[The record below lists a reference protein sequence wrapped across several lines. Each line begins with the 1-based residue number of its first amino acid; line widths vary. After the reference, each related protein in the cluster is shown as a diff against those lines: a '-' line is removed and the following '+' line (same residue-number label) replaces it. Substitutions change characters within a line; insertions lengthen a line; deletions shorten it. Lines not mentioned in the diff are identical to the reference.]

1 MSGPGLKRK
10 LLLSV
15 GAAVMAAVGAQA
27 FAAHAQDAAPE
38 NLTERAQTQAA
49 DGERRLDR
57 IVVTAQKRA
66 QSASDIGVSL
76 SVIDGDGLESRNV
89 VNVADIAELV
99 PNLEIAVPNGPGTQ
113 PAIFLR
119 GVGVNDF
126 NTNNNGPIAVYADEV
141 YRSSFVTQN
150 LNLFDVERLEVLK
163 GPQGTLFGRNATGGA
178 IRVIANKPGEAFE
191 LDGSLRYG
199 SFNTLRAEGAVNL
212 PVTEHIA
219 VRAAMVHG
227 ASDGFVDDIG
237 NGVDTGGYDF
247 VSWRGQVAVEPTDTL
262 SVLLAAEGTHT
273 DNPGAGFA
281 FQGLLDPVTGAPC
294 PLADIQANRCANP
307 VGDLRPQD
315 RFDVDYDRLGSTVLD
330 AYIASATIT
339 WDLEVGQITSVS
351 AYETVADFAK
361 KEDTDVSPSDLLAVD
376 FNVDSETLS
385 QELRFDFD
393 RDRTRGTIGVFYLT
407 EELNQDQT
415 ADIFRA
421 FRPLVEAIDPVAF
434 PGGFDPGGLALGAP
448 VTTLNYRNTQDT
460 ETLAVFSQ
468 GEFDLT
474 STLRLV
480 AGLRYTDETRE
491 FDTLGQAVE
500 PGFSVPL
507 FDAALSIDNQNVSYK
522 AGLEWDAADDL
533 LVYGHVSTGF
543 KSGGFNGGF
552 PLSAAEIAPFDEET
566 LTAYEIGAKAAWP
579 ARAVQVNAA
588 AFYYDYTDIQVF
600 TFVNAGALPVTVLT
614 NAGDARIFGFEAD
627 AVWRATR
634 DLTLTA
640 SLGLL
645 DTEFERFEADATLG
659 TGDFT
664 GNALPLAPEASA
676 VFAVDYERPVSG
688 DLVFYASGDVSYR
701 SKVFFDPSNS
711 PLLQQDGYALVDL
724 SAGLGRSDGRWRA
737 DLFVDNLFDEA
748 FEPYAVDFSSFGF
761 NQRTLGPPRAV
772 GARISVRY

>member
-1 MSGPGLKRK
+1 MK
-10 LLLSV
+10 LLLGA
-15 GAAVMAAVGAQA
+15 GAAVTASYGAQA
-27 FAAHAQDAAPE
+27 FAAQDQETAQETAQGAIQDAAE
-38 NLTERAQTQAA
+38 DAAARAQG
-49 DGERRLDR
+49 DRSLDQ

-66 QSASDIGVSL
+66 ESASDIGVSL
-76 SVIDGDGLESRNV
+76 SVIGGEGIENQNI
-89 VNVADIAELV
+89 VNVADIAELI
-99 PNLEIAVPNGPGTQ
+99 PNLEIAIPNGPGTQ
-113 PAIFLR
+113 PAIYLR

-126 NTNNNGPIAVYADEV
+126 NTNNNGPIAVYSDEV
-141 YRSSFVTQN
+141 YRSSFVNQN

-178 IRVIANKPGEAFE
+178 IRVIANKPGDAFE
-191 LDGSLRYG
+191 LDGSVRYG
-199 SFNTLRAEGAVNL
+199 EFNTLRAEGAVNL
-212 PVTEHIA
+212 PVSERIA
-219 VRAAMVHG
+219 VRAAVVHG

-247 VSWRGQVAVEPTDTL
+247 ISWRGQVAVDATDTL
-262 SVLLAAEGTHT
+262 SILLAAEGTHT

-281 FQGLLDPVTGAPC
+281 FQGLLDPDTGAPC
-294 PLADIQANRCANP
+294 ALADIQANRCANP
-307 VGDLRPQD
+307 LGDLRPED

-330 AYIASATIT
+330 AYIASATIA
-339 WDLEVGQITSVS
+339 WDLGFGQITSVS

-376 FNVDSETLS
+376 FNVDSETFS

-393 RDRTRGTIGVFYLT
+393 HDRARGTIGVFYLT

-415 ADIFRA
+415 ADIFRV

-448 VTTLNYRNTQDT
+448 VTTLNYLNTQDT
-460 ETLAVFSQ
+460 ETVAVFSQ
-468 GEFDLT
+468 GEVDVT
-474 STLRLV
+474 DTLRLI
-480 AGLRYTDETRE
+480 AGLRYTYETRDFE
-491 FDTLGQAVE
+491 TLGQAVE
-500 PGFSVPL
+500 PGFSAPL
-507 FDAALSIDNQNVSYK
+507 FETVLSIDNENVTYK
-522 AGLEWDAADDL
+522 AGLEWDAMEDL
-533 LVYGHVSTGF
+533 LIYGHVSTGF

-552 PLSAAEIAPFDEET
+552 PLSAAEVAPFDEET

-579 ARAVQVNAA
+579 SQAVQLNAA

-627 AVWRATR
+627 AVWRATS

-640 SLGLL
+640 ALGLL

-664 GNALPLAPEASA
+664 GNTLPLAPEASA
-676 VFAVDYERPVSG
+676 VFAVDYARPVSA
-688 DLVFYASGDVSYR
+688 DLTFYAAGDVSYR

-711 PLLQQDGYALVDL
+711 PLLQQGGYALVDL
-724 SAGLGRSDGRWRA
+724 SVGFGRSDGRWRA
-737 DLFVDNLFDEA
+737 DVFVENLFDEEFDA
-748 FEPYAVDFSSFGF
+748 YAVDFSSFGF

-772 GARISVRY
+772 GGRISFQY